1 MLKSLILSAYI
12 YIRVEPSS
20 SIMSVSSSVGSALDD
35 SLQTKQFNFALI
47 SATVAK
53 VFIAIPIS
61 GYV

>member
-47 SATVAK
+47 SATVA
-53 VFIAIPIS
+53 
-61 GYV
+61 